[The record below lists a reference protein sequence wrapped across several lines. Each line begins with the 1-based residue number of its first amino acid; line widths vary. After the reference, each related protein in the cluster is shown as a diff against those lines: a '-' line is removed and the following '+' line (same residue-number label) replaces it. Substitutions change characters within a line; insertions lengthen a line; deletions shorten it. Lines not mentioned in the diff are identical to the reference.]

1 MNALIAA
8 ELLKLRT
15 TRALWVATVAVVVFS
30 AFVPAVVAIRPDGV
44 TIPEVTGSLL
54 AELLRAPAS
63 LAGGAVLLVGL
74 LAATAEFRHH
84 TVLTTRLVE
93 PRQLRVLAAKILA
106 MGAVGLLLGVLVEV
120 VAGVGGAIALGVNDV
135 AVDPLADGVPRVAGT
150 VPLLLALHG
159 MAGVAIGA
167 LSRNT
172 AAAVGVTFL
181 WVFVIEGVVPVVTRR
196 PEIVHWLPGGAIGDV
211 LAAETAGGALVPWAA
226 GALLA
231 AYAVALAAAA
241 AAVDTRREV

>member
-1 MNALIAA
+1 
-8 ELLKLRT
+8 
-15 TRALWVATVAVVVFS
+15 
-30 AFVPAVVAIRPDGV
+30 
-44 TIPEVTGSLL
+44 
-54 AELLRAPAS
+54 
-63 LAGGAVLLVGL
+63 
-74 LAATAEFRHH
+74 
-84 TVLTTRLVE
+84 
-93 PRQLRVLAAKILA
+93 
-106 MGAVGLLLGVLVEV
+106 
-120 VAGVGGAIALGVNDV
+120 
-135 AVDPLADGVPRVAGT
+135 
-150 VPLLLALHG
+150 

-181 WVFVIEGVVPVVTRR
+181 WAFVIEGVVPVVTRR

>member
-1 MNALIAA
+1 
-8 ELLKLRT
+8 
-15 TRALWVATVAVVVFS
+15 VAVVVFS

-120 VAGVGGAIALGVNDV
+120 VAGVGGRDRPG
-135 AVDPLADGVPRVAGT
+135 
-150 VPLLLALHG
+150 
-159 MAGVAIGA
+159 
-167 LSRNT
+167 SQ
-172 AAAVGVTFL
+172 
-181 WVFVIEGVVPVVTRR
+181 RR
-196 PEIVHWLPGGAIGDV
+196 
-211 LAAETAGGALVPWAA
+211 
-226 GALLA
+226 
-231 AYAVALAAAA
+231 
-241 AAVDTRREV
+241 RRGSTG